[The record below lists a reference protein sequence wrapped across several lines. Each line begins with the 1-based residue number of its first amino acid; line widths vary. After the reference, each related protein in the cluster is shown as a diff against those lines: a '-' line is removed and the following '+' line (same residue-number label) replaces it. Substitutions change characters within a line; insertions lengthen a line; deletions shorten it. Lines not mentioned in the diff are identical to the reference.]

1 MFTLRIINLGEIME
15 ENEWIDSEKLVNLM
29 PLNQLALKLVD
40 KPDTVGEIAV
50 IETLHKRI
58 SATII
63 HWPIIYSGLP
73 IHTRTVYGIPPRFTP
88 TVDGTKT
95 AYPLK

>member
-1 MFTLRIINLGEIME
+1 MYRLRTNCSQVLELHLALQMLTLRIINLGEIME
-15 ENEWIDSEKLVNLM
+15 ENERIDSEKLANLM

-63 HWPIIYSGLP
+63 H
-73 IHTRTVYGIPPRFTP
+73 
-88 TVDGTKT
+88 
-95 AYPLK
+95 